1 MSRVEHLAYPLI
13 NALIK
18 AVLRSPLHPLFSEKV
33 LLLTFA
39 GMRSGRLYTVPLSY
53 IEDGS
58 SLVCFTCKS

>member
-1 MSRVEHLAYPLI
+1 MYRVEHLAYPLI

-18 AVLRSPLHPLFSEKV
+18 AVLCSTLHPLFSEKV

-53 IEDGS
+53 IEDGPC
-58 SLVCFTCKS
+58 LVCFTCKS